1 MQTDVKATKP
11 LTATG
16 AFADANDNAV
26 GRTRIKAVYVH
37 LGAAA
42 GSVALIDGVGGKY
55 LLTVN
60 TPTDTQAGWVHIDLP
75 GQGIIAEIGLYATLT
90 NVTSVVV
97 VYG

>member
-11 LTATG
+11 LTSTG
-16 AFADANDNAV
+16 AFVDANDNAV
-26 GRTRIKAVYVH
+26 GRTRIKAVYIH
-37 LGAAA
+37 LAAAA
-42 GSVALIDGVGGKY
+42 GSVALIDGVGGEY

-60 TPTDTQAGWVHIDLP
+60 TPTDAQAGWVHIDLP

-97 VYG
+97 FYG